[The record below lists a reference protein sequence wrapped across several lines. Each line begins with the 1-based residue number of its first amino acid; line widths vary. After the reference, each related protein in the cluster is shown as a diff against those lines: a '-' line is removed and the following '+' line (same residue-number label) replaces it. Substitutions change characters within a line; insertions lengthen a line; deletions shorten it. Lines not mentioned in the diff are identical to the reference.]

1 MISVFLPIRKN
12 SQRILNKN
20 TKKFAGV
27 EGGLTRIKLEQL
39 IKVDKVDRI
48 YVSTDCHKSKKIAQE
63 MNSNKIEIDHR
74 PKKYCSSN
82 TTTDSLIQ
90 YANSIIPEGIIIWT
104 HVTSPLFDHKNY
116 NDCINHYLS
125 NIDTN
130 DSLMTVTKH
139 KGFFYN
145 DNIPLNFN
153 REETKWP
160 FTQEIKPINEVN
172 NAVFIADK
180 EIYNKYSDRIGIN
193 PYLYESGKIDSFDID
208 WPEDFTIAEI
218 LYLKK

>member
-20 TKKFAGV
+20 TKIFAGV

-90 YANSIIPEGIIIWT
+90 YANSIIAEGIIIWT
-104 HVTSPLFDHKNY
+104 HVTSPLFDHKNG
-116 NDCINHYLS
+116 
-125 NIDTN
+125 
-130 DSLMTVTKH
+130 V
-139 KGFFYN
+139 
-145 DNIPLNFN
+145 
-153 REETKWP
+153 
-160 FTQEIKPINEVN
+160 
-172 NAVFIADK
+172 
-180 EIYNKYSDRIGIN
+180 
-193 PYLYESGKIDSFDID
+193 
-208 WPEDFTIAEI
+208 
-218 LYLKK
+218 